1 MRQKN
6 QKSEKQLE
14 AARLYNQVVRL
25 NLTEVPVHYQ
35 RKLYNGKVSDEVS
48 TYLLCK
54 VNGVKYIRKN
64 CFGWKGGNFINNM
77 ERQGTI
83 TEADILHTH
92 SSKTGRYQGAKVI
105 VMMKTDILLKLKDE
119 MMEYLKN
126 GDWAESSIAEANHVF
141 EAINNTS
148 VVVCDNVIDESRIKE
163 SEEAYARRN
172 ELIQEANREKREE
185 EWRKEDEERQAK
197 REEREL
203 ERMRLEESLKPQ
215 NETLQDLVAKI
226 EAMGWEVTLRMKSQV
241 SCSKEPEILDFIE
254 R

>member
-1 MRQKN
+1 MRKSN

-14 AARLYNQVVRL
+14 AARLYNQVLRL

-35 RKLYNGKVSDEVS
+35 RKLYNGKVSDEVAN
-48 TYLLCK
+48 YLLCK

-83 TEADILHTH
+83 TEADLIHTH
-92 SSKTGRYQGAKVI
+92 MSGKGRYQGAKVI

-119 MMEYLKN
+119 MMEYLRN
-126 GDWAESSIAEANHVF
+126 GDWAESSITDTNHVF

-172 ELIQEANREKREE
+172 ELISEAARDKRNE
-185 EWRKEDEERQAK
+185 EWQKEEDRRKAE

-203 ERMRLEESLKPQ
+203 ERLRLEESLKPQ

-241 SCSKEPEILDFIE
+241 SCSKEPEILDFVE
-254 R
+254 